1 MLIVNSTLV
10 IVQYSEPCRNKPVI
24 YKIRLNESVT
34 VFSLDGLFKKKL
46 DCIFESLKKLDHLKT
61 HEKSNTMWVIQHL

>member
-34 VFSLDGLFKKKL
+34 VFTLDGLFKKKM
-46 DCIFESLKKLDHLKT
+46 IVSLK
-61 HEKSNTMWVIQHL
+61 V